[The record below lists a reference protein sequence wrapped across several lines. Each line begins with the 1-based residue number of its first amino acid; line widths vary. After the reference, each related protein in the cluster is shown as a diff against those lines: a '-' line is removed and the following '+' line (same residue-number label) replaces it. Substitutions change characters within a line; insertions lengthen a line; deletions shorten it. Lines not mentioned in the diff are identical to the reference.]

1 MGQPLSQEDLDITA
15 KSLGNFVKAYR
26 KDNRVILIPIGI
38 ILGFLV
44 LFYFL
49 S

>member
-1 MGQPLSQEDLDITA
+1 MGHPLSQEDVDITID
-15 KSLGNFVKAYR
+15 SLKNFITAYR
-26 KDNRVILIPIGI
+26 KDKRVIFIPIGI
-38 ILGFLV
+38 ILGFLT